1 MGEAVDVTGTKHKAS
16 SELEGVLTEFL
27 LGVSGGSSACP
38 SLGIVSPQQV
48 QQVCTLE
55 FHGLV
60 GFALFVNKQREG
72 DASLLAKS
80 AGIDAVSKAHG
91 G

>member
-16 SELEGVLTEFL
+16 SQLEGVSTEFL

-48 QQVCTLE
+48 QQVCALE
-55 FHGLV
+55 FHGV
-60 GFALFVNKQREG
+60 VSFALLINKQREANVG
-72 DASLLAKS
+72 LFAKS